1 MPTLL
6 AVRIAVG
13 ALYQEQRCAWDL
25 RTQQPLPCERAIRG
39 VLAEGPSRI
48 TGIPSTV
55 LAKPPLI
62 APIVC
67 R

>member
-1 MPTLL
+1 MPPLL
-6 AVRIAVG
+6 AVRIAIG

-25 RTQQPLPCERAIRG
+25 RTQPLPCGRAIRG
-39 VLAEGPSRI
+39 VLAGGRGRI

-62 APIVC
+62 APIVF